1 MALQSVVQWLLP
13 KDNSFYVL
21 LEKLA
26 AASFE
31 AAEAL
36 ARFKVVG
43 SKAAEV
49 CEQVQ
54 RIEHRADGLVRE
66 MEDALAK
73 TFVTPIDR
81 EDLHQLSSEIDEVID
96 LTNLAARAAV
106 LYGVHSPTEP
116 VAKLMDILLNCTRIV
131 KDALPLLR
139 ARQYARLVEECRK
152 LRILEKDAD
161 TVYRT
166 EVSRLFH
173 ASDIEARVLL
183 REKEMLEDLERAV
196 DQCDELAGTL
206 TNVAV
211 KNG

>member
-1 MALQSVVQWLLP
+1 MVLQSVVHWLLP
-13 KDNSFYVL
+13 RDEGFYAL
-21 LEKLA
+21 LEKQA

-36 ARFKVVG
+36 ARFKAPT
-43 SKAAEV
+43 SQPAEI

-54 RIEHRADGLVRE
+54 QIEHRADGLVHE

-73 TFVTPIDR
+73 TFVTPLDR
-81 EDLHQLSSEIDEVID
+81 EDLQALSSEIDDVID

-106 LYGVHSPTEP
+106 LYGVDRPTEP
-116 VAKLMDILLNCTRIV
+116 MIKLMDVLVDCTRILR
-131 KDALPLLR
+131 DAVPLLR
-139 ARQYARLVEECRK
+139 ARQYAQLIEECRK
-152 LRILEKDAD
+152 LRMLEKTAD
-161 TVYRT
+161 SVFRA

-173 ASDIEARVLL
+173 APDIDPRVLL
-183 REKEMLEDLERAV
+183 REKEVLEDIERAV
-196 DQCDELAGTL
+196 DHCDELADTL